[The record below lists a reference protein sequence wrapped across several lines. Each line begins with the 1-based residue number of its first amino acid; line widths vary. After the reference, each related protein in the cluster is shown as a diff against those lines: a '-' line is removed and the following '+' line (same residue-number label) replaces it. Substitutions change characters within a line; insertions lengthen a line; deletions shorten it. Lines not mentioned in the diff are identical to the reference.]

1 MILQPTLVLFRGTG
15 SERLKGLVARW
26 FNEDERKAFHFADV
40 STGDAMEGAIRAGVA
55 ELRSAKLL
63 TELVRCGYVPRNYR
77 MQEFR
82 TLIVSMAEDQGWIL
96 EARRQVESTL
106 KGTPFLNRIFW
117 AVLLE
122 PQRMENL
129 EGSQQK
135 LLADFGGNESIT
147 LFHVLP
153 VWRGSDL
160 DTDDTA
166 AILERLTVLLLK
178 ADADAAFP
186 IVSEIALNKSAW
198 TIGIEAYRLKGHT
211 EAGKCALFLAAR
223 ELIAQCFTGK
233 PMSAVTLT
241 NMVRE
246 KIPDFDKQASVD
258 PFTPEGVE
266 LVSKYVKNY
275 VPELLDAL
283 AMHSPDVE
291 SWLDCLKYL
300 KRETAKPRKA
310 LRLSAQAGE
319 ILPADEPDTG
329 KKDKKPTKGKNSAI
343 VSGLSVLVMTIS
355 AAACY
360 LTWKPEEQQMDLA
373 LSNKARSSRQLPRHP
388 IFSAALERI
397 LADIQPLRY
406 PEIVEETAIVQCSE
420 TPIPTE
426 NVETACADRELIDA
440 ARDLLL
446 QRTFALP
453 SLLSFQ
459 FLTGEMT
466 PASAMAQVLSAQEE
480 MEVKLEKMQISRWL
494 KNVRES
500 RGGGNGANGDW
511 MDFMFSSPIPNP
523 DHVEFEIGDHQ
534 NGPQQPGWFPPSW
547 LHYVHAVG
555 VR

>member
-1 MILQPTLVLFRGTG
+1 LILQPTLVLLRGPG
-15 SERLKGLVARW
+15 AERLKDQISRW
-26 FNEDERKAFHFADV
+26 FSEDERKAFFFAEVVED
-40 STGDAMEGAIRAGVA
+40 DDLEHAIRSGVA

-63 TELVRCGYVPRNYR
+63 TELIRCGYVPKNYR

-82 TLIVSMAEDQGWIL
+82 TLIVSMSDDQEWIRQT
-96 EARRQVESTL
+96 RRQVESSL
-106 KGTPFLNRIFW
+106 QATPFLNRIFW

-122 PQRMENL
+122 PQRMENV
-129 EGSQQK
+129 EGAQQR
-135 LLADFGGNESIT
+135 LLDDFGGNESIT

-160 DTDDTA
+160 DADDTA

-178 ADADAAFP
+178 ADADASFP

-198 TIGIEAYRLKGHT
+198 TIGIEAYRLKGHS

-233 PMSAVTLT
+233 PMSAVTLA
-241 NMVRE
+241 NLVRQ
-246 KIPDFDKQASVD
+246 KIPDFDKQADVD
-258 PFTPEGVE
+258 PFTPEGLE
-266 LVSKYVKNY
+266 LVSRYVRNY
-275 VPELLDAL
+275 VPDLLDAL

-300 KRETAKPRKA
+300 KRETARPRKA
-310 LRLSAQAGE
+310 LKAPPKEGE
-319 ILPADEPDTG
+319 TALG
-329 KKDKKPTKGKNSAI
+329 KKPATPF
-343 VSGLSVLVMTIS
+343 SGLSVLVMTIS
-355 AAACY
+355 AAVCY
-360 LTWKPEEQQMDLA
+360 LLWKPEGQQMDLA
-373 LSNKARSSRQLPRHP
+373 LSSGGRAMQQLPRHP

-406 PEIVEETAIVQCSE
+406 PELMQETAVTTGIES
-420 TPIPTE
+420 PIPTE
-426 NVETACADRELIDA
+426 SVETAKADRELIDA

-466 PASAMAQVLSAQEE
+466 PASAMAQVLSAQQE
-480 MEVKLEKMQISRWL
+480 MEGKLEDMLISRWL

-500 RGGGNGANGDW
+500 RRGDGNGADSDW
-511 MDFMFSSPIPNP
+511 LDYMFSSPIPNP
-523 DHVEFEIGDHQ
+523 VHMELEIGGHQ
-534 NGPQQPGWFPPSW
+534 NKPQQPGWFPPSW

>member
-1 MILQPTLVLFRGTG
+1 MILQPTLVLLRGPDAD
-15 SERLKGLVARW
+15 RLKDQIARW
-26 FNEDERKAFHFADV
+26 FGEDECKAFYFADV
-40 STGDAMEGAIRAGVA
+40 NEDDKLEQAVRAGVA

-63 TELVRCGYVPRNYR
+63 TELIRCGYVPKNYR

-82 TLIVSMAEDQGWIL
+82 TLIVSMSGDQEWIL
-96 EARRQVESTL
+96 KARRQIESSL

-129 EGSQQK
+129 EGAQQR
-135 LLADFGGNESIT
+135 LLNDFGGNESIT

-160 DTDDTA
+160 DAEDTS

-178 ADADAAFP
+178 SDADAAFP

-233 PMSAVTLT
+233 PMSHTNLVTL
-241 NMVRE
+241 VRE
-246 KIPDFDKQASVD
+246 KIPDFDSQAQVD

-266 LVSKYVKNY
+266 LVSRYVRNY
-275 VPELLDAL
+275 VPDLLDAL
-283 AMHSPDVE
+283 ALHSPDVE

-300 KRETAKPRKA
+300 KRETARPKKL
-310 LRLSAQAGE
+310 LRLGPSATDMVPE
-319 ILPADEPDTG
+319 DEDARPKKKAKVG
-329 KKDKKPTKGKNSAI
+329 KESAV

-360 LTWKPEEQQMDLA
+360 LMWKPEGQQMDLE
-373 LSNKARSSRQLPRHP
+373 LSSNGRAMRQLPRHP

-406 PEIVEETAIVQCSE
+406 PELMQETELAPSTE

-426 NVETACADRELIDA
+426 NVETARADRELIDA

-466 PASAMAQVLSAQEE
+466 PASAMAQVLSAQQE
-480 MEVKLEKMQISRWL
+480 MEGKLEALLISRWL
-494 KNVRES
+494 KSVRDS
-500 RGGGNGANGDW
+500 RSQPANGADGDW
-511 MDFMFSSPIPNP
+511 MDYMFSSPIPNP
-523 DHVEFEIGDHQ
+523 VHMELEISNHL
-534 NGPQQPGWFPPSW
+534 NRPQQPGWFPSSW